1 MLSDIITSSAMH
13 SLKMVFQKKK
23 ERNVIIDPFSC
34 LVKLS
39 LIRYLDEGTKV
50 SIYQNRLNFN
60 TPSYVQGIVRFMY
73 GDNREDLHNILLP
86 IQKCVE
92 WYYDEKN
99 TDMIYMFNNAVLGLK
114 FLKNSYSTYAT
125 IQHTLDYYIIILMQ
139 KNTKLI
145 NKMGFNAIDIEKLTH
160 SILDETLPNPPI
172 PEQHD
177 KSNND
182 KSNNDKSNN
191 DKSNNDKSNN
201 DKSNNDKS
209 NNDKSN
215 NEKKKKGSNTVM
227 SPIVLTENTDVTI
240 EPVKNDIGLD
250 SKSAMQMQIQLR
262 DIHKFLFEL
271 WNAREMNIV
280 INLYRE
286 MENKQKGTERE
297 YIYNNIMQ
305 YCEMKENKLYQYIE
319 QNSSVL

>member
-1 MLSDIITSSAMH
+1 MLTDIIASGAMH

-99 TDMIYMFNNAVLGLK
+99 IDMLYMFNNAVLGLK
-114 FLKNSYSTYAT
+114 FLKHSYSTYAT

-145 NKMGFNAIDIEKLTH
+145 AKMGFNSIDIEKLTH
-160 SILDETLPNPPI
+160 SILDETLPEKPANVIEKPAT
-172 PEQHD
+172 D
-177 KSNND
+177 KPTQD
-182 KSNNDKSNN
+182 KANTDKPNQ
-191 DKSNNDKSNN
+191 DKNEK
-201 DKSNNDKS
+201 
-209 NNDKSN
+209 
-215 NEKKKKGSNTVM
+215 NEKKKKGSNPSAVTVL
-227 SPIVLTENTDVTI
+227 STENADVTN
-240 EPVKNDIGLD
+240 ETVASDGVQMQMQ
-250 SKSAMQMQIQLR
+250 MQMQIQLR

-286 MENKQKGTERE
+286 MENKQKGTERD

>member
-1 MLSDIITSSAMH
+1 MLSDIITSGAMH

-99 TDMIYMFNNAVLGLK
+99 TDMMYMFNNAVLGLK
-114 FLKNSYSTYAT
+114 FLKHSYSTYAT

-145 NKMGFNAIDIEKLTH
+145 TKMGFNAIDIEKLTH
-160 SILDETLPNPPI
+160 SILDDTLPDKFI
-172 PEQHD
+172 PD
-177 KSNND
+177 KHEKPTIEKVSLSSD
-182 KSNNDKSNN
+182 KATTDKLTS
-191 DKSNNDKSNN
+191 DKP
-201 DKSNNDKS
+201 
-209 NNDKSN
+209 N
-215 NEKKKKGSNTVM
+215 NEKKKKGSNTVV
-227 SPIVLTENTDVTI
+227 SQVVSIENTEVVN
-240 EPVKNDIGLD
+240 EPVQNDMGLD
-250 SKSAMQMQIQLR
+250 LKSTMQMQIQLR

-286 MENKQKGTERE
+286 METKQKGTERD

>member
-145 NKMGFNAIDIEKLTH
+145 TKMGFNAIDIEKLTH
-160 SILDETLPNPPI
+160 SILDETLSNPPI

-177 KSNND
+177 KPNND
-182 KSNNDKSNN
+182 KP
-191 DKSNNDKSNN
+191 
-201 DKSNNDKS
+201 

-240 EPVKNDIGLD
+240 EPVKNNIGLD

>member
-1 MLSDIITSSAMH
+1 MMTDFIASGAMH

-39 LIRYLDEGTKV
+39 LIRYLEEGTKIT
-50 SIYQNRLNFN
+50 IYQNRLNFN
-60 TPSYVQGIVRFMY
+60 TPSYVQGIVRFLY

-86 IQKCVE
+86 LQKCVE
-92 WYYDEKN
+92 WFYNDTN
-99 TDMIYMFNNAVLGLK
+99 PDMIYMFNNAVSGLK
-114 FLKNSYSTYAT
+114 FLKKSYSTYAT

-139 KNTKLI
+139 RNTAMMT
-145 NKMGFNAIDIEKLTH
+145 KMGFNSIDVDKLTNA
-160 SILDETLPNPPI
+160 ITNTDTLPAISSKPESQSSGISGKSKKNHSNPNTNPTYTSTSTPTSTPTTNPTSTPTKSEN
-172 PEQHD
+172 PE
-177 KSNND
+177 SITPL
-182 KSNNDKSNN
+182 SA
-191 DKSNNDKSNN
+191 
-201 DKSNNDKS
+201 
-209 NNDKSN
+209 
-215 NEKKKKGSNTVM
+215 T
-227 SPIVLTENTDVTI
+227 
-240 EPVKNDIGLD
+240 LD
-250 SKSAMQMQIQLR
+250 SQNYLQIQIQNQLR

-271 WNAREMNIV
+271 WNDREIGIV

-286 MENKQKGTERE
+286 LESKSGEKLEGNPERY